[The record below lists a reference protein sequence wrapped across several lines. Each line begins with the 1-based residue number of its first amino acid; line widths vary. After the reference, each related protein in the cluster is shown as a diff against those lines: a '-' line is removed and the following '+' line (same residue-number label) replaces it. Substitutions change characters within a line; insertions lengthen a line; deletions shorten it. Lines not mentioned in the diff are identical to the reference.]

1 MRKLNITLFLVL
13 FLANSI
19 LYYLYL
25 LPTEGFLYI
34 AAILVLSFLYDIYK
48 DSKEEKWLKPLITWA
63 KKNKIKSSDLPRNTK
78 SLLKLEVLNLRSKN
92 LTEVPEE
99 ISNLVNLRILLL
111 DDNKLTKLPS
121 GICKLTNLHGL
132 SVNNNQLTRLPHCID
147 KLQNL
152 QSLRLSNNKLTST
165 PKVLARLNNLSI
177 LDLDGNKINLDNP
190 IRQSPEMQSLNYMG
204 ANVGPGVKGIT
215 HEEEMDFL
223 RGVANFNPVK
233 ENDRSDCCKI

>member
-1 MRKLNITLFLVL
+1 MRKMNIGFFVLL

-25 LPTEGFLYI
+25 LPTEGFLFL
-34 AAILVLSFLYDIYK
+34 AAILVLAFVYDIYK
-48 DSKEEKWLKPLITWA
+48 TPKEEKWVKPLSAWA
-63 KKNKIKSSDLPRNTK
+63 KKNKIKPADLPRSTK
-78 SLLKLEVLNLRSKN
+78 DLLKLETLDLSSKN
-92 LTEVPEE
+92 LTEIPEE
-99 ISNLVNLRILLL
+99 IAFLENLKVLIL

-121 GICKLTNLHGL
+121 TICKLTNLYGL

-165 PKVLARLNNLSI
+165 PKVLTLLKNLLV

-190 IRQSPEMQSLNYMG
+190 IQLSPEMQFLNYM
-204 ANVGPGVKGIT
+204 ARNVGPAVKGVT
-215 HEEEMDFL
+215 NEEEIAFL
-223 RGVANFNPVK
+223 REAANFNPVK
-233 ENDRSDCCKI
+233 ENDRSDCCNI